1 VHDIRNVY
9 HPRRIPVGGGA
20 WVLPAVG
27 SAILAVIW
35 GAYTLLVLYEIVA
48 VSGG

>member
-1 VHDIRNVY
+1 MTYETSTTRAVS
-9 HPRRIPVGGGA
+9 PVGGGA